1 MLAKTLDTKIVA
13 LYHRIGILV
22 FCRGLGGPDDVWNE
36 RLGVDTTEVREGNI
50 HASSINIQ
58 NIVTPN
64 GLSQT
69 WRSELYIN
77 IRINI

>member
-1 MLAKTLDTKIVA
+1 MLVKTLVIKIVA

-22 FCRGLGGPDDVWNE
+22 FRRGLGGPDDVWNE
-36 RLGVDTTEVREGNI
+36 RLGADTTEVREGNI
-50 HASSINIQ
+50 HATSISIQ

-69 WRSELYIN
+69 WRSELYIT
-77 IRINI
+77 IRITI